1 MRRGRGV
8 VAQMGIAQKLGKE
21 GHRVTRVGQS
31 RVIVWDA
38 FLRGSYARPR
48 ARSCIIVYGILN
60 EFKERDQT
68 TNMGG
73 VWNIANAC
81 LRSDRGIGG

>member
-1 MRRGRGV
+1 MAGGAADGTTKEV
-8 VAQMGIAQKLGKE
+8 GITQKLGKE

-38 FLRGSYARPR
+38 FLRGSYARQR

-68 TNMGG
+68 TNM
-73 VWNIANAC
+73 
-81 LRSDRGIGG
+81 